1 MLEGYSG
8 SHNQDESMNMKY
20 CTKLVLSLVAT
31 SALVYFIVFA
41 FFLTRYRVESLSEA
55 TARLDMEVER
65 HGHAILNELN
75 LDIGI
80 TRALAKTFIEHETV
94 QPDLIWE
101 HVSGN
106 FRNVLQNT
114 SDLLTVWGSFELS
127 EYQPGYDKTYGRKY
141 ISACRKGDE
150 VTSLAYDASMEGDS
164 PSDIHTLMKQNPRE
178 NMDDPY
184 WYSVT
189 EDGKNEQLITS
200 FASPILK
207 NGKYIGVV
215 GVDITLKHYLELIS
229 DIRPYEGSYTFLIS
243 GGGRIVSHPDSSY
256 IDQLYSEVLPD
267 EVQLADFDRHHREK
281 TAFSF
286 TCEKDRDDMYIS
298 YYMLPMGYSS
308 KPWVLGLATPKSR
321 IMQSA
326 NRTTFYLIIAGLIGL
341 IFIAGITF
349 LLARVLTNVLQ
360 KVMQFIEQVNDG
372 DLSARLELKRQD
384 ELGVMTKALSQMVSS
399 LHLVVKEVQST
410 SLGISTAGGFLR
422 RNSKR
427 MSADANRQAA
437 TVEEIASA
445 MEEMVSNIH
454 SNSDHA
460 RRSEGIAQS
469 TESKLQLSSSKTVEA
484 AGAVRKINNRIGVI
498 SDIAM
503 QTNILSL
510 NAAVE
515 AARAGEQGRGFAVV
529 AAEVRKLAE
538 KSRTAAEQITSL
550 SELTADV
557 SVEAGEHISQ
567 LLPDMSLSTQLARD
581 IATSGLE
588 QASGA
593 DQINSSIQEL
603 NHITQSNSA
612 FAEEFAANAG
622 ELASE
627 SRKLIKLVKQ
637 FKV

>member
-1 MLEGYSG
+1 VLEGYS
-8 SHNQDESMNMKY
+8 SAHNLDESMNMKY
-20 CTKLVLSLVAT
+20 RTKLVLSLVTT
-31 SALVYFIVFA
+31 SAIVYFIVFV
-41 FFLTRYRVESLSEA
+41 FFLTRYRVESLNEA
-55 TARLDMEVER
+55 KVKLDMEVER

-80 TRALAKTFIEHETV
+80 TRALARTFVDHNAV
-94 QPDLIWE
+94 KQDLIWD
-101 HVSGN
+101 HLSGALK
-106 FRNVLQNT
+106 NVLST
-114 SDLLTVWGSFELS
+114 TEGLLTVWGSFELS
-127 EYQPGYDKTYGRKY
+127 EFQQGYDKSYGRKY
-141 ISACRKGDE
+141 ISAFRKDE
-150 VTSLAYDASMEGDS
+150 MVTSIAYNASMEGDH
-164 PSDIHTLMKQNPRE
+164 PSDQHTLVKQNPQE
-178 NMDDPY
+178 DMADPY

-189 EDGKNEQLITS
+189 EEAHNKQHITS
-200 FASPILK
+200 FVSPIMK
-207 NGKYIGVV
+207 EGQYIGVV
-215 GVDITLKHYLELIS
+215 GIDITLKRYLDLTSAIQ
-229 DIRPYEGSYTFLIS
+229 PYDGSYAFLIS
-243 GGGRIVSHPDSSY
+243 SGGKVISHPDSSF
-256 IDQLYSEVLPD
+256 IDQLYSKVLPD
-267 EVQLADFDRHHREK
+267 EAQLANFDQHLK
-281 TAFSF
+281 ATTSFSF
-286 TCEKDRDDMYIS
+286 FHEKEGEDMYTS
-298 YYMLPMGYSS
+298 YFMLPMGHSS
-308 KPWVLGLATPKSR
+308 NPWVLGLATPKAS

-326 NRTTFYLIIAGLIGL
+326 NQTTYYLILAGLLGLLVIAGT
-341 IFIAGITF
+341 TF
-349 LLARVLTNVLQ
+349 LLARVLTKVLQ
-360 KVMQFIEQVNDG
+360 RVMQFIDQVNEG
-372 DLSARLELKRQD
+372 DLTARLELKRQD
-384 ELGVMTKALSQMVSS
+384 ELGVLAKALSQMVAS
-399 LHLVVKEVQST
+399 LNRVVKEVQST

-437 TVEEIASA
+437 TVEEIASS

-460 RRSEGIAQS
+460 RRSEGIAQT
-469 TESKLQLSSSKTVEA
+469 TESKLQLSSSKTIEA
-484 AGAVRKINNRIGVI
+484 AEAVKKINDRIGVI

-515 AARAGEQGRGFAVV
+515 AARAGEQGKGFGVV

-538 KSRTAAEQITSL
+538 KSRDAAEQITSL
-550 SELTADV
+550 SVLTADI

-567 LLPDMSLSTQLARD
+567 LLPDMSISTQLARD
-581 IATSGLE
+581 IASSGME

-603 NHITQSNSA
+603 NSITQSNST

>member
-1 MLEGYSG
+1 
-8 SHNQDESMNMKY
+8 MKY
-20 CTKLVLSLVAT
+20 RTKLVISLVAS

-41 FFLTRYRVESLSEA
+41 VFLTRYRIESFGEA
-55 TARLDMEVER
+55 KDRLDSEVER
-65 HGHAILNELN
+65 YGYAILNELN
-75 LDIGI
+75 VDIGI
-80 TRALAKTFIEHETV
+80 TRALAGTFVDHEAV
-94 QPDLIWE
+94 PSDRIWE
-101 HVSGN
+101 HITGN
-106 FRNVLQNT
+106 LKNILQSTDN
-114 SDLLTVWGSFELS
+114 LLTVWGSFELKAF
-127 EYQPGYDKTYGRKY
+127 QPGYEKEYGRKY
-141 ISACRKGDE
+141 ISAYRKDQQ
-150 VTSLAYDASMEGDS
+150 VTSIAYNASMEGDH
-164 PSDIHTLMKQNPRE
+164 PSDQHTSVKQNPQE
-178 NMDDPY
+178 DMADPY

-189 EDGKNEQLITS
+189 EEAHNKQYITS
-200 FASPILK
+200 FVSPILK
-207 NGKYIGVV
+207 EGQYIGEV
-215 GVDITLKHYLELIS
+215 GVDITLERYLRLIS
-229 DIRPYEGSYTFLIS
+229 AIQPYAGSYAFLIS
-243 GGGRIVSHPDSSY
+243 GGGRVISHPDSSF
-256 IDQLYSEVLPD
+256 IDQLYSEVLP
-267 EVQLADFDRHHREK
+267 EEAQLADFDQHHRAK
-281 TAFSF
+281 TSFSF
-286 TCEKDRDDMYIS
+286 ACEKAGEEMYIS
-298 YYMLPMGYSS
+298 YYMLPMGHSS
-308 KPWVLGLATPKSR
+308 KPWVLGLATPKSS
-321 IMQSA
+321 IMKSA
-326 NRTTFYLIIAGLIGL
+326 NRTTLYLIIAGVMGL

-349 LLARVLTNVLQ
+349 LLSRVLTRVLQ
-360 KVMQFIEQVNDG
+360 QVMQFIYQVNDG
-372 DLSARLELKRQD
+372 DLTARLELKRQD
-384 ELGVMTKALSQMVSS
+384 ELGEMTKALSQMVSS
-399 LHLVVKEVQST
+399 LNMVVKEVQAT
-410 SLGISTAGGFLR
+410 SIGISTAGGFLR

-469 TESKLQLSSSKTVEA
+469 TESKLQLSSSKTIEA
-484 AGAVRKINNRIGVI
+484 AGAVKKINDRIGVI
-498 SDIAM
+498 ADIAM

-538 KSRTAAEQITSL
+538 KSRDAAEQITSL
-550 SELTADV
+550 SELTAGV

-603 NHITQSNSA
+603 NHITQSNST

-637 FKV
+637 YKV